1 MKKLLLKLIG
11 FYRRSIS
18 PYTPPCCR
26 FYPTCSAYAQEA
38 ISRYGAGRGGLLALK
53 RLLRCHP
60 FSKRERFDPVPTLE
74 QKGKK
79 PILPHEEE
87 NP

>member
-1 MKKLLLKLIG
+1 MKKLLLKFIG

-18 PYTPPCCR
+18 PYTPACCR
-26 FYPTCSAYAQEA
+26 YYPTCSAYAQEA
-38 ISRYGAGRGGLLALK
+38 STRSGAWTGGKLALK

-74 QKGKK
+74 KRGTTK
-79 PILPHEEE
+79 EEKQ
-87 NP
+87 

>member
-1 MKKLLLKLIG
+1 MKTLLLKLIG
-11 FYRRSIS
+11 FYKRCIS
-18 PYTPPCCR
+18 PYTPACCR

-38 ISRYGAGRGGLLALK
+38 ISRYGAWTGGRLALK

-60 FSKRERFDPVPTLE
+60 FSKRERFDPVPTLNRKE
-74 QKGKK
+74 NTPSK
-79 PILPHEEE
+79 EE

>member
-18 PYTPPCCR
+18 PYTPACCR

-38 ISRYGAGRGGLLALK
+38 ISRYGARKGGALAIK

-74 QKGKK
+74 QKVKK
-79 PILPHEEE
+79 SSLLSEEE

>member
-1 MKKLLLKLIG
+1 MKRLLLKLLG
-11 FYRRSIS
+11 FYRRNIS

-38 ISRYGAGRGGLLALK
+38 ITRYGAWTGGKLALK

-60 FSKRERFDPVPTLE
+60 FSKRERFDPVPSLKEWGTT
-74 QKGKK
+74 K
-79 PILPHEEE
+79 EE
-87 NP
+87 NQ

>member
-1 MKKLLLKLIG
+1 MKTLLLKLIG
-11 FYRRSIS
+11 FYRRCIS

-38 ISRYGAGRGGLLALK
+38 ISRYGARKGGALALK

-60 FSKRERFDPVPTLE
+60 FSKRERFDPVPLLA
-74 QKGKK
+74 QRKRSSARS
-79 PILPHEEE
+79 EEE
-87 NP
+87 NQ

>member
-18 PYTPPCCR
+18 PYTPGCCR

-38 ISRYGAGRGGLLALK
+38 ITRYGALRGGKLALK

-74 QKGKK
+74 KK
-79 PILPHEEE
+79 DKDPSKEE
-87 NP
+87 NQ

>member
-1 MKKLLLKLIG
+1 MKTLLLKLIG
-11 FYRRSIS
+11 FYKRCIS

-38 ISRYGAGRGGLLALK
+38 ISRYGAWTGGGLALK

-60 FSKRERFDPVPTLE
+60 FSKRERFDPVPTLNRKE
-74 QKGKK
+74 KTPSK
-79 PILPHEEE
+79 EE

>member
-1 MKKLLLKLIG
+1 MKGLLLKLLG

-38 ISRYGAGRGGLLALK
+38 ITRYGAYRGGKLALK

-60 FSKRERFDPVPTLE
+60 FSKRDPYDPVPTLE
-74 QKGKK
+74 QKDNVPSK
-79 PILPHEEE
+79 EE
-87 NP
+87 NQ